1 MVARSSISV
10 LPDSKG
16 IVAQA
21 LTLQDR
27 TAPLAHVD
35 AEAWDAA
42 SDALRAA
49 ADPEGPAQS
58 RGVLEQALDR
68 AAAIPLEV
76 AELGADVA
84 ALGAVVAEH
93 GEAGVPGGCRS
104 RRRAGRRWR
113 ARRRPPRR
121 GQPRDAPRRPAPRAG
136 PRIGASR
143 RRVRPS
149 CSRLD
154 PVRMQRVTSLSTLTD
169 AELVQRCRNGD
180 ADAWN
185 ELVER
190 FSRYVYAVCA
200 RGFRLTEADAEDV
213 YQEVFARAYTH
224 LGSLRDDSALRPWIA
239 QLTRR
244 LCIDQVARGRRE
256 QPVAELVS
264 DDIARDLD
272 EIEEAFAVR
281 EALAT
286 LPEPCRDILDRFFT
300 RDQSYRTISTE
311 LDLPAGTI
319 ASRIARCL
327 VKLREQLEGR
337 SEPSSESG
345 V

>member
-1 MVARSSISV
+1 
-10 LPDSKG
+10 
-16 IVAQA
+16 
-21 LTLQDR
+21 
-27 TAPLAHVD
+27 
-35 AEAWDAA
+35 
-42 SDALRAA
+42 
-49 ADPEGPAQS
+49 
-58 RGVLEQALDR
+58 
-68 AAAIPLEV
+68 
-76 AELGADVA
+76 
-84 ALGAVVAEH
+84 
-93 GEAGVPGGCRS
+93 
-104 RRRAGRRWR
+104 
-113 ARRRPPRR
+113 
-121 GQPRDAPRRPAPRAG
+121 
-136 PRIGASR
+136 
-143 RRVRPS
+143 
-149 CSRLD
+149 
-154 PVRMQRVTSLSTLTD
+154 VRMQRVTSLSTLTD

-213 YQEVFARAYTH
+213 FQEVFARAYTH

-256 QPVAELVS
+256 QPVAEPIS
-264 DDIARDLD
+264 DDMARDLD

-281 EALAT
+281 EALST

-300 RDQSYRTISTE
+300 QDQSYRTISTE

>member
-1 MVARSSISV
+1 V
-10 LPDSKG
+10 
-16 IVAQA
+16 
-21 LTLQDR
+21 T
-27 TAPLAHVD
+27 
-35 AEAWDAA
+35 
-42 SDALRAA
+42 
-49 ADPEGPAQS
+49 
-58 RGVLEQALDR
+58 
-68 AAAIPLEV
+68 
-76 AELGADVA
+76 
-84 ALGAVVAEH
+84 
-93 GEAGVPGGCRS
+93 
-104 RRRAGRRWR
+104 
-113 ARRRPPRR
+113 
-121 GQPRDAPRRPAPRAG
+121 
-136 PRIGASR
+136 
-143 RRVRPS
+143 
-149 CSRLD
+149 
-154 PVRMQRVTSLSTLTD
+154 MQRVTSLSTLTD

-256 QPVAELVS
+256 QPVAEPIS

-272 EIEEAFAVR
+272 EIEDAFAVR
-281 EALAT
+281 EALSA

-327 VKLREQLEGR
+327 VKLREHLEGR
-337 SEPSSESG
+337 SGPSSESG